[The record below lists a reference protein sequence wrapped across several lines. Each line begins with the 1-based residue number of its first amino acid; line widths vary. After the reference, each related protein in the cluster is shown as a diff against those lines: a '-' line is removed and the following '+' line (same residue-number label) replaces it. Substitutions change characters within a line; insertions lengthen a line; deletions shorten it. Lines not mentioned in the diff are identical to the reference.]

1 MQPALKSGLKVSECI
16 HGEPR
21 GSSACAL
28 CRYQLKAANR
38 PITPPP
44 VERNTVSISKAHPQ
58 TSRTAAQKAFLRSGT
73 RRKMIYELIKRHY
86 EVGLCD
92 HEIIEITALSPNT
105 ARPTRISLMKDGL
118 IADSGKRRKTPDGND
133 AIVWR
138 VSA

>member
-1 MQPALKSGLKVSECI
+1 MSECV

-21 GSSACAL
+21 GESACAL
-28 CRYQLKAANR
+28 CRFQLKATNR
-38 PITPPP
+38 VIPSPAI
-44 VERNTVSISKAHPQ
+44 ERNTVMISKAHPA
-58 TSRTAAQKAFLRSGT
+58 TSRTAAQNAFLRSGT

-118 IADSGKRRKTPDGND
+118 ISDSGKRRKTPQGND